1 MPWSCLHN
9 GWILSKNEE
18 KSKPPAQQSLWVVK
32 KESFS
37 NLSVSE
43 QAKKKGGGADSKWS
57 HHIQLAAYLHWVK
70 SAEISSCTVWRK
82 LMGKK
87 KQPWLSSLRDR
98 DAWRSP
104 GGWLGLGVG
113 FLGPCTPLN
122 WAPVA
127 LHNHAEI
134 AWPRALWRVSADHT
148 LISHSFA
155 LRITSA
161 GFLAWKL
168 QCNPWC
174 QQETFPKNSVAPSLA
189 SQVLLCVMEISPAV
203 AQCAETN
210 GFPAEKNTTS
220 IPPPEGHF
228 LCTEVPG
235 DLVQLWCRRWPGW
248 MPFCT
253 DHVRHKQQIAHHSD
267 YPSQHDWWT
276 KRWDYLNLL
285 LFH

>member
-1 MPWSCLHN
+1 
-9 GWILSKNEE
+9 
-18 KSKPPAQQSLWVVK
+18 
-32 KESFS
+32 
-37 NLSVSE
+37 
-43 QAKKKGGGADSKWS
+43 
-57 HHIQLAAYLHWVK
+57 
-70 SAEISSCTVWRK
+70 
-82 LMGKK
+82 MGKQ

-98 DAWRSP
+98 DAWWSP

-127 LHNHAEI
+127 LHNHAKI

-174 QQETFPKNSVAPSLA
+174 QQETLPKNSVAPSLA
-189 SQVLLCVMEISPAV
+189 SQMLLCVMEISPAV

-210 GFPAEKNTTS
+210 GFPAEKKHNICPSFWGT
-220 IPPPEGHF
+220 F
-228 LCTEVPG
+228 LVHWSPWWLG
-235 DLVQLWCRRWPGW
+235 AALVQKVAW
-248 MPFCT
+248 MDAILHRPCPT
-253 DHVRHKQQIAHHSD
+253 QAASCSPLRL
-267 YPSQHDWWT
+267 P
-276 KRWDYLNLL
+276 
-285 LFH
+285 